1 MRTPQF
7 AANPIGA
14 FLDPGKVAAAYA
26 NGMTHEQIRQRLWA
40 TDDFRPES
48 FDMGL
53 PPPRPGDPP
62 LPGKW

>member
-1 MRTPQF
+1 
-7 AANPIGA
+7 
-14 FLDPGKVAAAYA
+14 
-26 NGMTHEQIRQRLWA
+26 MTHEQIRQRLW
-40 TDDFRPES
+40 TTNDFRPES